1 MNMAPLKKIV
11 LELWPKQI
19 SELRAGVLT
28 NEVSRKAE
36 AAWYRT
42 LVSRA
47 ELISM
52 GADPKAARKLGNPDE
67 MSRNRGYKAQLFD
80 LSRRDV
86 RSLFKPAGHPK
97 KAVTS

>member
-1 MNMAPLKKIV
+1 MNVTPPKKIV

-19 SELRAGVLT
+19 SDLRAGVLT

-52 GADPKAARKLGNPDE
+52 GADPKAARKLANPDE

-86 RSLFKPAGHPK
+86 RSLLKPAGHPK
-97 KAVTS
+97 KVGQS

>member
-28 NEVSRKAE
+28 NEVSRKAK

-52 GADPKAARKLGNPDE
+52 GADPKAARNLGNPDE

-86 RSLFKPAGHPK
+86 RSLFKPAGRPK
-97 KAVTS
+97 KVVQS